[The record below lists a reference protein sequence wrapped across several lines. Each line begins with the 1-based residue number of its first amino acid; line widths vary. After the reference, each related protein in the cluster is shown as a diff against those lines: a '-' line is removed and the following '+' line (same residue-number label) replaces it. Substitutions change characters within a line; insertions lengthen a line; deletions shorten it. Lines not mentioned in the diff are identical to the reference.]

1 MVITIDGQAGSGKST
16 AARALAAVLG
26 FELLNTGAMYRA
38 AAWALARAGA
48 DVYALDPADPLPPD
62 AAALV
67 AGLTFDLS
75 ADRVR
80 VGTDDVT
87 DEVGTETLGKAASR
101 VGLFPEVR
109 RRLQSEQRRIVGGR
123 DVVTEGRDQGTVVFP
138 DAPVKFFFTAA
149 ADLRAKRRAEE
160 LGLPDDPAALSVL
173 AADILARDEQDRA
186 RKLDPLTPAAG
197 AVAVDTTTLGPDAVL
212 ALMLEEVRRCRANC

>member
-16 AARALAAVLG
+16 AARALAAALG

-48 DVYALDPADPLPPD
+48 DVYALDPAEPLPPD
-62 AAALV
+62 PAALV

-75 ADRVR
+75 AGRVR
-80 VGTDDVT
+80 VGADDVT
-87 DEVGTETLGKAASR
+87 DDVCTEALGKAASR
-101 VGLFPEVR
+101 VGLFPAVR
-109 RRLQSEQRRIVGGR
+109 RRLQAEQRRIVGAR

-138 DAPVKFFFTAA
+138 DAPAKFFFTAA
-149 ADLRAKRRAEE
+149 ADLRAARRAEE
-160 LGLPDDPAALSVL
+160 LGLPNDPASLAVL
-173 AADILARDEQDRA
+173 AADILARDEQDRG

-197 AVAVDTTTLGPDAVL
+197 AVGVDTTTLGPDAVL
-212 ALMLEEVRRCRANC
+212 LLMLEEVRRCRGS